1 MLGKREAKDLI
12 SGVSIAAG
20 EESIYRERV
29 QFSEEPPITIVTFP
43 MRDRSYVA
51 MGLINR

>member
-1 MLGKREAKDLI
+1 MKDLI

-20 EESIYRERV
+20 EKSIYRERV
-29 QFSEEPPITIVTFP
+29 QFSKEPAITIVTFP
-43 MRDRSYVA
+43 MRGRSHVA